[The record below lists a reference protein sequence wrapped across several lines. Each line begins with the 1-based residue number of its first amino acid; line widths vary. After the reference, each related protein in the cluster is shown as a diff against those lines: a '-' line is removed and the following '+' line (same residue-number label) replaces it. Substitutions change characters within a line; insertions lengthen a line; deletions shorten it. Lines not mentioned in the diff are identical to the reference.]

1 MKQQNKKLIARAEFS
16 IKISILC
23 PETG

>member
-1 MKQQNKKLIARAEFS
+1 MISHAEFS